1 MALFALISISQRFP
15 SWEYEKRCVSIN
27 GPFERIRNGRNT
39 TDLLHDPPRSRRVLA
54 LARPGQQPRI
64 VASGEAYFNK
74 IDCLHAISLLQRSG
88 GANIY

>member
-1 MALFALISISQRFP
+1 MDATPPIYYTIRRDPDGCWRWRALGNNH
-15 SWEYEKRCVSIN
+15 E
-27 GPFERIRNGRNT
+27 
-39 TDLLHDPPRSRRVLA
+39 
-54 LARPGQQPRI
+54 I